1 MKQNSQQLFLEFL
14 IAENRELKGFIKD
27 LVNKIVGIKDKPY
40 IPKTLDEISNVMMH
54 PNYGGTINLSNLGMK
69 EAMNKANEAINPI
82 KESESLIDKLKAETP
97 EEKKEKEE
105 AKRYLPN
112 IYGMG

>member
-14 IAENRELKGFIKD
+14 IAENRELKAFIKS
-27 LVNKIVGIKDKPY
+27 LVEKNFGITKEDKPRTD
-40 IPKTLDEISNVMMH
+40 IIDWDKVPPFGIGTKSTLSAFSSSGLAPD
-54 PNYGGTINLSNLGMK
+54 LS
-69 EAMNKANEAINPI
+69 PI